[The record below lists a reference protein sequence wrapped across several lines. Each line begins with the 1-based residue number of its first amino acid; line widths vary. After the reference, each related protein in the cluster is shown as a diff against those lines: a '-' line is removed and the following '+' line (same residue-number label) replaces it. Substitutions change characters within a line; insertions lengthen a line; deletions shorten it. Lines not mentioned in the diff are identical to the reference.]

1 VGVLVTHEQRIA
13 VVVPVFRGERT
24 LPGLVDEVL
33 ALPVPGRTRDGVA
46 YRITEVILVDDR
58 GPDGSAAVIRD
69 LARAHDRVTAVRLA
83 RNSGQHGATLAG
95 IAASSA
101 DWVVTMDEDGLH
113 DPADIPGLLDAAFAA
128 RARLVYAV
136 PINRPPHGPLR
147 NAASRIVKRL
157 ARAVLMPG
165 REVDFSSFR
174 LMHGDLVRALARDA
188 GPNLYLDAALDWV
201 VADPTGHP
209 VELRSEGRPAE
220 SYSFR
225 RLRQHFWRLVLSS
238 GTRPLRLIA
247 FGGATFALAGIAV
260 AAVVIWLGLR
270 GGTGYTGWA
279 STLAAVLVV
288 GGVLMLV
295 LAALAGYLAIV
306 YATLMG
312 RRAFVAIED
321 DDGVFAR

>member
-1 VGVLVTHEQRIA
+1 MGREQRIA

-24 LPGLVDEVL
+24 LPALVAEVL
-33 ALPVPGRTRDGVA
+33 ALPQPGLTPDGVA
-46 YRITEVILVDDR
+46 YRVTEVILVDDR
-58 GPDGSAAVIRD
+58 GPDGSAEVIRD
-69 LARAHDRVTAVRLA
+69 LARAHERVIAVRLA

-95 IAASSA
+95 VAASSA

-113 DPADIPGLLDAAFAA
+113 DPADVPGLLDTAFAA
-128 RARLVYAV
+128 RSRLVYAV
-136 PINRPPHGPLR
+136 PANRPPHGRLR
-147 NAASRIVKRL
+147 NAASRAVKRL
-157 ARAVLMPG
+157 ARGVLMPG
-165 REVDFSSFR
+165 RGVDFSSFR
-174 LMHGDLVRALARDA
+174 LVHGDLARGLARDA

-201 VADPTGHP
+201 VADPAGHP
-209 VELRSEGRPAE
+209 VRFRAEGRPAE

-247 FGGATFALAGIAV
+247 FGGSAFALAGIVV

-270 GGTGYTGWA
+270 GDTGYTGWA
-279 STLAAVLVV
+279 STLATVLVV

-306 YATLMG
+306 YAALMG
-312 RRAFVAIED
+312 RRPFVAIED
-321 DDGVFAR
+321 DDTTFAR

>member
-1 VGVLVTHEQRIA
+1 MGGEQRIA

-24 LPGLVDEVL
+24 LPGLVDEL
-33 ALPVPGRTRDGVA
+33 LSLPDPGRTAGGLP
-46 YRITEVILVDDR
+46 YRITEVVLVDDR
-58 GPDGSAAVIRD
+58 GPDGSADVIRA
-69 LARAHDRVTAVRLA
+69 LAEAHDRVLAVHLA

-95 IAASSA
+95 VSSSTA

-113 DPADIPGLLDAAFAA
+113 DPADIPGLLDAAFAG
-128 RARLVYAV
+128 RSRLVYAV
-136 PINRPPHGPLR
+136 PVDPPPHGRLR
-147 NAASRIVKRL
+147 NAASRAVKRL
-157 ARAVLMPG
+157 ARSVLMPG
-165 REVDFSSFR
+165 RRVDFSSYR
-174 LMHGDLVRALARDA
+174 LVHGDLARTLARDA

-201 VADPTGHP
+201 VAEPAGHP
-209 VELRSEGRPAE
+209 VRYRSEGRPAE

-247 FGGATFALAGIAV
+247 FGGTAFSLLGIGV
-260 AAVVIWLGLR
+260 AAVVVRLGLS
-270 GGTGYTGWA
+270 GGAGYTGWA

-312 RRAFVAIED
+312 RRAYVVTD
-321 DDGVFAR
+321 DDDVTFAR

>member
-1 VGVLVTHEQRIA
+1 MGGEQRIA

-24 LPGLVDEVL
+24 LPGLVAELL
-33 ALPVPGRTRDGVA
+33 ALPSPGVTTGGLPFA
-46 YRITEVILVDDR
+46 ITEILLVDDR
-58 GPDGSAAVIRD
+58 GPDRSAAVIRE
-69 LARAHDRVTAVRLA
+69 LALEHDRVTGVTLA

-95 IAASSA
+95 VAATTA

-113 DPADIPGLLDAAFAA
+113 DPADIPGLLDAAFDA

-136 PINRPPHGPLR
+136 PSGPPPHGRLR
-147 NAASRIVKRL
+147 NAASRAVKRL
-157 ARAVLMPG
+157 ARSVLMPG
-165 REVDFSSFR
+165 RSVDFSSFR
-174 LMHGDLVRALARDA
+174 LLHGDLGRALARDA

-201 VADPTGHP
+201 VEEPAGHP
-209 VELRSEGRPAE
+209 VGFRAEGRPAE

-238 GTRPLRLIA
+238 GVRPLRLIA
-247 FGGATFALAGIAV
+247 FGGATFALAGLAV
-260 AAVVIWLGLR
+260 AAVVLWLGLR

-306 YATLMG
+306 SSTLMG
-312 RRAFVAIED
+312 RRAFIVTD
-321 DDGVFAR
+321 DDDTTFAR

>member
-1 VGVLVTHEQRIA
+1 MGREQRIA
-13 VVVPVFRGERT
+13 VVVPVYRGERT
-24 LPGLVDEVL
+24 LPALVAEIL
-33 ALPVPGRTRDGVA
+33 ALPAPGRTPGGIA
-46 YRITEVILVDDR
+46 HRITEVVLVDDR

-69 LARAHDRVTAVRLA
+69 LAARHEPVVGIRLA

-95 IAASSA
+95 IAASTA

-128 RARLVYAV
+128 RTRLVYAV
-136 PINRPPHGPLR
+136 PGNRPPHGRLR
-147 NAASRIVKRL
+147 NAASRVVKRL
-157 ARAVLMPG
+157 ARSVLMPG
-165 REVDFSSFR
+165 RRVDFSSFR
-174 LMHGDLVRALARDA
+174 LVHGDLARALARDA

-201 VADPTGHP
+201 VADPAGCP
-209 VELRSEGRPAE
+209 VRYRAEGRPAE

-238 GTRPLRLIA
+238 GTRPLRSIA
-247 FGGATFALAGIAV
+247 FGGAAFALAGIAV
-260 AAVVIWLGLR
+260 AAVVAWLGLR

-295 LAALAGYLAIV
+295 LAALAGYLASV

-312 RRAFVAIED
+312 RRAFVVTED
-321 DDGVFAR
+321 DDVTFAR